1 MEAQSRFRVVLFI
14 QNMVGCLN
22 HILNTILKFVGAS
35 EVFQMT
41 PEAFDRIKVRTVGWQ
56 PNHHHPMFEQTQSGQ
71 GGSALVIGGIVH
83 HQHYPSGR
91 VNVDQQMLEKS
102 DEVGTVLRPGGCPT
116 DPIRTPVI
124 SSKDML
130 MLLAPH
136 LDRRNAFLLTD
147 LHPAGSQR
155 RLQTQGRFVHKEE
168 LEIVSEDLF
177 FNSSRS
183 FPAWALAFLSCKWP
197 RSCLGR
203 RYRYPFRFNNSRKL
217 LSLRLIPVCFSK
229 WARRRST
236 VQIRNPYPNSPGSF
250 ASVSS
255 TARAS
260 RLGC

>member
-41 PEAFDRIKVRTVGWQ
+41 PEAFNRIEVRTVGWQ

-102 DEVGTVLRPGGCPT
+102 DEVGTVLRPGCCPT

-136 LDRRNAFLLTD
+136 LER
-147 LHPAGSQR
+147 P
-155 RLQTQGRFVHKEE
+155 EC
-168 LEIVSEDLF
+168 VSAHRSS
-177 FNSSRS
+177 SSR
-183 FPAWALAFLSCKWP
+183 LAK
-197 RSCLGR
+197 
-203 RYRYPFRFNNSRKL
+203 
-217 LSLRLIPVCFSK
+217 
-229 WARRRST
+229 AA
-236 VQIRNPYPNSPGSF
+236 PNSGSF
-250 ASVSS
+250 RPQRG
-255 TARAS
+255 ARN
-260 RLGC
+260 RLRGPFFQLFQKFSGLGFGFLILQMAQILLGTPISISFSLQ